1 MAKKNPLLDFAFREL
16 QLKDRLLEVLIR
28 VQNCDLEE
36 NEDILLQIFLE
47 AFVELFGFERVVYYR
62 FEKGKGLRW
71 GVSKGITEEERH
83 RSYFT
88 QIVSDILE
96 SSLSLRWMQR
106 RIPVVLDGNE
116 VFLTYLVLP
125 VTREKTLYG
134 IFYADVRNHSE
145 RLDIDLIHILVVQ
158 ASLSLYYRQMYETM
172 RMQQL
177 ELLKLANFKNEI
189 VRQITANIEN
199 PLEKTLHFMNE
210 IESAVP
216 EGCVSHFGEIYR
228 RLSQIY
234 LTLEKS
240 LNLGKIGANIE
251 DIFQKEV
258 NICHMIDRILKNY
271 EEEIKKR
278 HIKVEVVFHEKFP
291 LLRGNE
297 DVFRTIFDEL
307 ISNAVY
313 YNREKGK
320 IRIYAYSDNRGH
332 IIEIQDTGKGI
343 PVEFQGLIFEQFYRV
358 PGSEKHNDK
367 GAGLGLFLVKKFLGY
382 YGATI
387 SVQSVE
393 DEGSVFTVIFP
404 A

>member
-1 MAKKNPLLDFAFREL
+1 MARKNPLLDFAFREL

-28 VQNCDLEE
+28 VQNCGPEE
-36 NEDILLQIFLE
+36 NEDILLQIFLG
-47 AFVELFGFERVVYYR
+47 AFVELFGFERAAYYR
-62 FEKGKGLRW
+62 FEKGRGLQW
-71 GVSKGITEEERH
+71 GVGRGITEEDRH
-83 RSYFT
+83 QSYFT
-88 QIVSDILE
+88 QILSDILE
-96 SSLSLRWMQR
+96 ASVSLHWMQR
-106 RIPVVLDGNE
+106 RIPVVQDGKN
-116 VFLTYLVLP
+116 VFLTYMVLP
-125 VTREKTLYG
+125 VAREKTLYG
-134 IFYADVRNHSE
+134 VFYADVQNHSE
-145 RLDIDLIHILVVQ
+145 SLDIDLIHILVVQ

-199 PLEKTLHFMNE
+199 PLEKTLEFMNG
-210 IESAVP
+210 IQSVVP
-216 EGCVSHFGEIYR
+216 QGCETHFGEIYR

-258 NICHMIDRILKNY
+258 DIRVMIDRILKNY

-278 HIKVEVVFHEKFP
+278 RLKVEVVIHERFP

-320 IRIYAYSDNRGH
+320 IRIYAYNDARGH
-332 IIEIQDTGKGI
+332 VIEIQDTGKGI
-343 PVEFQGLIFEQFYRV
+343 PVEFQALIFEQFYRV

-393 DEGSVFTVIFP
+393 DEGSVFTVVFP
-404 A
+404 T